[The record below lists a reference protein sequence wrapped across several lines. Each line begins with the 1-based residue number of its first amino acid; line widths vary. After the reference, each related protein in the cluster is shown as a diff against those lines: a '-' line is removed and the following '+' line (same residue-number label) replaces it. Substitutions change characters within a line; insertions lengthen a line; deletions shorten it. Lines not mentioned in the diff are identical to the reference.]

1 MTAPNSAEP
10 AAEPAA
16 RPAVAPDAVAPDAVA
31 FGADMLLVAV
41 FVLAGRTSHHKQ
53 HLLAGWAGAAWPFL
67 SGALVGWAVVLVL
80 RRSGRRLP
88 GGSSAAAAVLVAS
101 TVVVGMSLRRA
112 FTDGGTP
119 VSFLIAATTFLS
131 VFLFGWRALDRLI
144 RSRRARP
151 RA

>member
-1 MTAPNSAEP
+1 
-10 AAEPAA
+10 
-16 RPAVAPDAVAPDAVA
+16 
-31 FGADMLLVAV
+31 MLLVAV

-101 TVVVGMSLRRA
+101 TVVVGMSL
-112 FTDGGTP
+112 
-119 VSFLIAATTFLS
+119 S